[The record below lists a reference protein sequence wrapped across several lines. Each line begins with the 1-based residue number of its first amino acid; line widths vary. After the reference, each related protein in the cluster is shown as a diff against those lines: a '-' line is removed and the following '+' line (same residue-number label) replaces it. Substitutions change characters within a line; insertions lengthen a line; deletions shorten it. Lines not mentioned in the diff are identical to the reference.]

1 MYLPFAIP
9 VGSGSGGWKAF
20 AEAPSSARPLLQHKP
35 LEHLGQLSE
44 VRFCLHVEDE
54 VQ

>member
-20 AEAPSSARPLLQHKP
+20 AEAPSPLPLLEHKT
-35 LEHLGQLSE
+35 LEHAGQFGE
-44 VRFCLHVEDE
+44 VRLCLQVEDE